1 MSHSFLNTLN
11 YSQWNSWKQ
20 SAEYTTY
27 VYLIVMVS
35 WKSFLRLSR
44 FFEPSPTIKKLLKPR
59 WWGMIFYLLY
69 SMYHTCKSHKEAIS
83 CNGFPFN
90 RKLAR
95 HQVLQNEQKKPNLFL
110 FRVGCTNFFRL
121 ERRRKHLVQEEGT
134 LSQYNLERV
143 SFNENAFQQN
153 QFRSGALFF
162 VQAKNSY
169 VLEIDNCCH
178 KRAI

>member
-1 MSHSFLNTLN
+1 MET
-11 YSQWNSWKQ
+11 
-20 SAEYTTY
+20 
-27 VYLIVMVS
+27 
-35 WKSFLRLSR
+35 KSTIHYRCLFNCHGKLKFFLRLSR

-59 WWGMIFYLLY
+59 CWGMIFYLLC

-95 HQVLQNEQKKPNLFL
+95 HQVLQNELKKPNLFL

-134 LSQYNLERV
+134 LSQYNLERAP
-143 SFNENAFQQN
+143 S
-153 QFRSGALFF
+153 
-162 VQAKNSY
+162 AKMPFSKINLDPARY
-169 VLEIDNCCH
+169 FLCRQKTVMYL
-178 KRAI
+178 K